1 MHIEWWTLA
10 LQAINFLV
18 LVWLLWRFL
27 YRPVRAVIE
36 KRKALSEEAFAK
48 AAAKQAEVDSLK
60 KRMEA
65 ERAAL
70 AQERQ
75 DLIKKLHEAAAAE
88 RETMLAQSREEARKL
103 IEDARE
109 TIAKERQGALGEM
122 QVQAGQLAVDL
133 ASTLLSGIE
142 TNALGNAYLEKLAGQ
157 LDAMSPGDL
166 AELKKDLEPAAARV
180 AVVTAVPMAE
190 AEQARWRERF
200 TDWLGRGDKTSFET
214 DPSIVGGAELR
225 FPHTTLKFT
234 WADQLRKAERVLKGD
249 EAAS

>member
-27 YRPVRAVIE
+27 YRPVRTVIE

-48 AAAKQAEVDSLK
+48 AAAKETEVDALK

-65 ERAAL
+65 DRAAM

-75 DLIKKLHEAAAAE
+75 VLIKKLHEEAAAE
-88 RETMLAQSREEARKL
+88 RETTLAKARDESNKL
-103 IEDARE
+103 IEDARA
-109 TIAKERQGALGEM
+109 TIAKERKGALGEM
-122 QVQAGQLAVDL
+122 QAQAGRLAVDI

-142 TNALGNAYLEKLAGQ
+142 SNALGNTYLEKLAAQ
-157 LDAMSPGDL
+157 LDAMAPADL
-166 AELKKDLEPAAARV
+166 EDLKKDLEPAGAHMT
-180 AVVTAVPMAE
+180 VVTAVPMAE
-190 AEQARWRERF
+190 AEQARWRARLAAE
-200 TDWLGRGDKTSFET
+200 LGRDRTVFET

-234 WADQLRKAERVLKGD
+234 WADQLKKAERVLKGD
-249 EAAS
+249 GRAT

>member
-48 AAAKQAEVDSLK
+48 AAAKEAEVDALK
-60 KRMEA
+60 KKMEA
-65 ERAAL
+65 DRAAL

-75 DLIKKLHEAAAAE
+75 DLLKKLHEDAAAE
-88 RETMLAQSREEARKL
+88 RETALEKARADAKKL

-109 TIAKERQGALGEM
+109 TIAKERQGALAEM
-122 QVQAGQLAVDL
+122 EAQAGQLAVDL

-142 TNALGNAYLEKLAGQ
+142 TNALGDAYLEKLAAQ
-157 LDAMSPGDL
+157 LDAMSASDL
-166 AELKKDLEPAAARV
+166 EELKKDLEPAAARV
-180 AVVTAVPMAE
+180 LVVTAVPIAE
-190 AEQARWRERF
+190 AEQARWRKRLAAK
-200 TDWLGRGDKTSFET
+200 LGRDDKTGFET
-214 DPSIVGGAELR
+214 DPAIVGGAELR

-234 WADQLRKAERVLKGD
+234 WADQLKKAERVLKGD
-249 EAAS
+249 GRAA